1 MFYSLNCTIKILHSP
16 YILLLSILLSLLL
29 SSHFWTSWRNSKWA
43 KTMRRIKR
51 PRHFSFLY
59 FNIFP
64 NIKAGMGVLSVSR
77 FLVGLWG
84 WYLNQQSPRVVKTYF
99 SSPTHQSD
107 LTKTIMANSECL
119 IHHLCQINQ
128 SPLTW

>member
-1 MFYSLNCTIKILHSP
+1 MGQNNEANQKA
-16 YILLLSILLSLLL
+16 
-29 SSHFWTSWRNSKWA
+29 TS
-43 KTMRRIKR
+43 
-51 PRHFSFLY
+51 FQFLY

-99 SSPTHQSD
+99 SSPTHQTSPRQ
-107 LTKTIMANSECL
+107 LW
-119 IHHLCQINQ
+119 QIQ
-128 SPLTW
+128 SV